1 MKNCKHKITKKSFKN
16 LCKDKL
22 EFLKLQL
29 CRNEIENLVYD
40 LGICKDENIE
50 YVALHAYISPTTVK
64 RILKRFYNRTK
75 NLSQD
80 IVENIFGTI

>member
-1 MKNCKHKITKKSFKN
+1 MKNCKHKISKKSFKN

-22 EFLKLQL
+22 DLLKVQL

-50 YVALHAYISPTTVK
+50 YVAMHAYISPTTVK
-64 RILKRFYNRTK
+64 RILKKFYDRTK
-75 NLSQD
+75 NLSGN
-80 IVENIFGTI
+80 IINSIFGTF